1 MASEILLDLTNTVLM
16 GLLLGG
22 LYALIALGLSL
33 VFGVMKMINVAHG
46 DLILFGTYFAYAA
59 MTLLGIDPIL
69 SLIVGVPLLSVIG
82 FGIQRYLMS
91 RAFGRSMEAPLL
103 IAFGISL
110 MLQNLQQI
118 LWSPMSKGLTTSYAL
133 DSFEL
138 GGIHVPL
145 AYLLDFAAAVV
156 VMVFLS
162 QFLGRTYLG
171 KAITGAA
178 QDKTAAQLMG
188 INTGRVYAFA
198 FAISMATAAFAG
210 VFLGLTFPFTP
221 QSGIS
226 FLIIAFGV
234 VIVGGLGSTVGTFL
248 GGMVLGVAQT
258 LGGFF
263 LGPTSQM
270 LVVYFLIL
278 LVLAVRPQGLFGR

>member
-1 MASEILLDLTNTVLM
+1 MASETLVDLANTVIM

-46 DLILFGTYFAYAA
+46 DLVLFGTYFAYGV
-59 MTLLGIDPIL
+59 MTYLGIDPVV
-69 SLIVGVPLLSVIG
+69 SLIAGVPLMFFLG
-82 FGIQRYLMS
+82 FAIQRYLMS

-118 LWSPMSKGLTTSYAL
+118 LWTPMSKGLTTSYAL
-133 DSFEL
+133 DSFEA

-156 VMVFLS
+156 VMLLLGQFLS
-162 QFLGRTYLG
+162 RTYLG

-178 QDKTAAQLMG
+178 QDRTAAQLMG
-188 INTGRVYAFA
+188 INTGRIFAFA
-198 FAISMATAAFAG
+198 FAISMVTAAFAG

-234 VIVGGLGSTVGTFL
+234 VIVGGLGSMVGTFL
-248 GGMVLGVAQT
+248 GGMLLGVAQT
-258 LGGFF
+258 LGGYF

-270 LVVYFLIL
+270 LVVYFLVL
-278 LVLAVRPQGLFGR
+278 VVLAVRPQGLFGR